1 MHFSSL
7 IRTFAAMKVLVIH
20 AAKLKERGENI
31 DKMLKSMGLDYE
43 FIREGDADQ
52 LTDEM
57 LDKYLAD
64 GPEDM
69 HKKSPRAS
77 CTIKHFLSYE
87 KILADSMEGAL
98 VLEDDIVLHDG
109 FVPLFEKSIA
119 EYRRDY
125 AERPVLISYED
136 SSLQFVPRSQ
146 REKGRMLYP
155 GHKDRMAG
163 AYFINSHAAKAILDC
178 LKEQPSDIPV
188 DCYHY
193 RLLREGVIDY
203 LWCQP
208 ALATQ
213 GSFTGAFR
221 SSLSKKKDRMIVVR
235 WWFKKNYKRL
245 LYWLR

>member
-1 MHFSSL
+1 
-7 IRTFAAMKVLVIH
+7 MKALVIH
-20 AAKLKERGENI
+20 AARLKERGEHI
-31 DKMLKSMGLDYE
+31 DRMLRGIGMDYE
-43 FIREGDADQ
+43 FIREGDADA
-52 LTDEM
+52 LTDDL
-57 LDKYLAD
+57 LDRFLAD
-64 GPEDM
+64 GPEEM
-69 HKKSPRAS
+69 HQKSSRAS
-77 CTIKHFLSYE
+77 CTIKHFLAYE
-87 KILADSMEGAL
+87 KVLNEHLEGAL
-98 VLEDDIVLHDG
+98 ILEDDIVLHSD
-109 FVPLFEKSIA
+109 FMPQFEQSMR
-119 EYRRDY
+119 EYEAHY
-125 AERPVLISYED
+125 ANQKILISYED

-163 AYFINSHAAKAILDC
+163 AYFINHLAAKTILDC
-178 LKEQPSDIPV
+178 LKQRPSDIPV

-213 GSFTGAFR
+213 GSFTGSFR
-221 SSLSKKKDRMIVVR
+221 SSLSKKKDRMIEIR

>member
-1 MHFSSL
+1 
-7 IRTFAAMKVLVIH
+7 MKALVIH

-31 DKMLKSMGLDYE
+31 DRMLRGIGMDYE
-43 FIREGDADQ
+43 FIREADADE
-52 LTDEM
+52 LTDEL

-64 GPEDM
+64 GPEDL
-69 HKKSPRAS
+69 HRKCPRAS

-87 KILADSMEGAL
+87 KILADGLEGAL
-98 VLEDDIVLHDG
+98 ILEDDIVLHDD
-109 FVPLFEKSIA
+109 FLPQFEKSME
-119 EYRRDY
+119 EYHRNY
-125 AERPVLISYED
+125 AESKVLISYED

-155 GHKDRMAG
+155 GKKDRMAG
-163 AYFINSHAAKAILDC
+163 AYFINRHAAQAILDE
-178 LKEQPSDIPV
+178 LKQQPTAIAI

-193 RLLREGVIDY
+193 ELLKRGVIDY

-213 GSFTGAFR
+213 GSFTGQFR
-221 SSLSKKKDRMIVVR
+221 SSLSKKKDRMIEIR